1 MKQDNHMTFHWMTAS
16 TKTPAQWLR
25 VILSVLT
32 AMLLV
37 LLLSFKS
44 VAHANNNPQVMQI
57 FNQLAATPLVR
68 AKFDQQKK
76 IASINKVFN
85 SSGNIVF
92 AKSQGV
98 LWQIRSPVQADLVV
112 TPRKLVQKTQRT
124 QSEVQVDKS
133 PYGSVSTLFL
143 QLMAGDQAELNKHFS
158 VVSAQYTPAKWNVVL
173 VPKSSLFKKLF
184 VRVEAQGQRYV
195 ERIVITEQGNN
206 LTTIHFSQQTIQP
219 QTLTASENALF
230 QLAK

>member
-1 MKQDNHMTFHWMTAS
+1 MNQVNTMTFTTAQRS
-16 TKTPAQWLR
+16 TAWR
-25 VILSVLT
+25 RALSLSF
-32 AMLLV
+32 MGLLLM
-37 LLLSFKS
+37 LLLSLGS
-44 VAHANNNPQVMQI
+44 VVHANNNPQVTQI

-76 IASINKVFN
+76 IASVNKVFN

-92 AKSQGV
+92 SKAQGV
-98 LWQIRSPVQADLVV
+98 LWQIRNPVQADLIV
-112 TPRKLVQKTQRT
+112 TAHKLIQKTQRT

-143 QLMAGDQAELNKHFS
+143 QLMAGDQAGLNKHFN
-158 VVSAQYTPAKWNVVL
+158 VVSAQYSAAQWNVVL
-173 VPKSSLFKKLF
+173 TPKSSLFKKLF

-195 ERIVITEQGNN
+195 DRIVITEQGNN
-206 LTTIHFSQQTIQP
+206 MTTIRFSQHNTQP